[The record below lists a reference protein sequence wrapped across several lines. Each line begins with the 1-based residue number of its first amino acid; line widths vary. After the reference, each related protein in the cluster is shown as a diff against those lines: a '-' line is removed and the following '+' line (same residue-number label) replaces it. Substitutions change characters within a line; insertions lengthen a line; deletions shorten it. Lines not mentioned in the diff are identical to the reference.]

1 MKNIIKLILFVLVLI
16 NSTGCDNLNKKKTPQ
31 VKNGYFYDIILNE
44 VREVDTDRYLIEYL
58 INSDYEKENSF
69 KLKNTISH
77 LKLDSCKVYKFFSK
91 EISSENKN
99 IIEQST
105 EEKKDKEKIIYEFSL
120 PCKFNEG
127 QVLVFNK
134 IKFVSSNTNRVKGGG
149 ERVFH
154 FIKNNNKWEISE
166 TIQLEDY

>member
-1 MKNIIKLILFVLVLI
+1 MKKILFITSFLTCFICSSCKTDKKSEVKEV
-16 NSTGCDNLNKKKTPQ
+16 NS
-31 VKNGYFYDIILNE
+31 GYFYDIILNE
-44 VREVDTDRYLIEYL
+44 VREVDTDKYLIEYL

-69 KLKNTISH
+69 KSKNTNSH

-99 IIEQST
+99 IIDQST
-105 EEKKDKEKIIYEFSL
+105 KEKKDKEKIIYEFSL
-120 PCKFNEG
+120 PCKVNEG

-154 FIKNNNKWEISE
+154 FIKNDNKWEIGE